1 MIANPDH
8 ACFLLCKTSNPGSDD
23 FQNQILESGEPLF
36 IHLAQLVAE
45 KGPAGNVGLV
55 VGATDPDA
63 LAAVREVAPDLWILA
78 PGVGP
83 QGGDLEQA
91 LRAGLRA
98 DGLGM
103 ILPVSRSIAQA
114 DDRKTAA
121 TTFRDQINEV
131 RDMFIP
137 QKSEAEVFDNARLA
151 DYLLQV
157 GCVKFG
163 NFTLKSGLKSPIYID
178 LRLLASY
185 PKLLSIVA
193 RAYDSLISDLEF
205 DRLAAIPYA
214 ALPIGAAIS
223 LQSGVP
229 MIYPRKVVKEYGTKS
244 SVEGQFESGA
254 RVIVIDDLVS
264 SGESKFEAIAQLEA
278 VGLRVVDIAVLID
291 RQGGAAETLAVAGYR
306 LHSVFKLSE
315 LLDYWERTRKVTKDQ
330 VEEVRGFLSR
340 KDGEN

>member
-1 MIANPDH
+1 MLD
-8 ACFLLCKTSNPGSDD
+8 C
-23 FQNQILESGEPLF
+23 
-36 IHLAQLVAE
+36 
-45 KGPAGNVGLV
+45 
-55 VGATDPDA
+55 
-63 LAAVREVAPDLWILA
+63 
-78 PGVGP
+78 
-83 QGGDLEQA
+83 
-91 LRAGLRA
+91 
-98 DGLGM
+98 M

-121 TTFRDQINEV
+121 ITFRDQINEV
-131 RDMFIP
+131 REKVVAR
-137 QKSEAEVFDNARLA
+137 KSEGEVFDNAHLA

-193 RAYDSLISDLEF
+193 RAYAAMISDLEF

-214 ALPIGAAIS
+214 GLPIGAAIS
-223 LQSGVP
+223 LQSSVP
-229 MIYPRKVVKEYGTKS
+229 MIYPRKEVKEYGTKS
-244 SVEGQFESGA
+244 SVEGQYEAGA

-264 SGESKFEAIAQLEA
+264 SGESKFEAIARLEA

-315 LLDYWERTRKVTKDQ
+315 LLGYWERTGKVAEAQAISVREFLRKKET
-330 VEEVRGFLSR
+330 GSR
-340 KDGEN
+340 NPGSGTGD